1 MIRLNLFMVWLLH
14 FLSLLSV
21 ICRYYRQKS
30 SSRIIVVLVYTVS
43 TLFYFIMTK
52 FFNKYFFLLC
62 IAFGA
67 LLFSS
72 CSKDDDA
79 ENGSEVINPDKN
91 VPDPNGTITLNI
103 MVGDDDNKSVYI
115 NDFGT
120 IQINSAYN
128 FVGGGSDCSF
138 VSLGK
143 MKGLGNV
150 TVIPQYGWNASIA
163 VNPGDGYVARYH
175 YSDYYYSRNNYARL
189 YVVSE
194 IVGTAGNVIGYTV
207 KCQAPF
213 VFAPKFTESSLEF
226 GATEDLTK
234 DLTFVT
240 PTNATVKS
248 KPDWCEVQ
256 VAEKGFKVTATPNY
270 VNAERSGIIEFEN
283 TEGSASVSVKQKKS
297 DNPKFEAGNGTET
310 EPYIITTAAQ
320 LDEVRNFRNACFELG
335 NDIDLSSYLKSNTS
349 GWKPIE
355 NFSGK
360 FDGKKHT
367 IKGLWISLG
376 SIGYVGLFA
385 NVQGSGDERASV
397 SNLFVNISK
406 KGITGGSRVGGICG
420 KLSYGNIENCMVT
433 GDISG
438 DEDVG
443 GIVGFNSNY
452 SSISQCASSGNIM
465 ANSGSVGGILGYL
478 YASCSIENC
487 YSIANVKTEDSYSS
501 SVYGIGGYAENCYFA
516 GTVAGTKMDRV
527 YPIAYSSSNSYY
539 DSEKT
544 KISGKDGALTT
555 KQMKQQASFQG
566 WDFDKI
572 WTIEEGVDYPKLR
585 SLQK

>member
-1 MIRLNLFMVWLLH
+1 
-14 FLSLLSV
+14 
-21 ICRYYRQKS
+21 
-30 SSRIIVVLVYTVS
+30 
-43 TLFYFIMTK
+43 MTK

-79 ENGSEVINPDKN
+79 ENGSEIINPDKN

-128 FVGGGSDCSF
+128 FVGGGSNYSF

-150 TVIPQYGWNASIA
+150 TAIPQDGWNRYVA
-163 VNPGDGYVARYH
+163 VNPGDGYVARYSN
-175 YSDYYYSRNNYARL
+175 SDYYYTRNTYARL

-194 IVGTAGNVIGYTV
+194 IAGTSGDIIGYTI

-234 DLTFVT
+234 ELTFVT

-283 TEGSASVSVKQKKS
+283 AEGSTSVSVKQKKL

-335 NDIDLSSYLKSNTS
+335 NDIDLSSYLNKNET
-349 GWKPIE
+349 GWKPIK
-355 NFSGK
+355 NFYGT

-367 IKGLWISLG
+367 IKGLWINLS
-376 SIGYVGLFA
+376 SVDNVGLFA
-385 NVQGSGDERASV
+385 NVERLDDERVSV
-397 SNLFVNISK
+397 SNLFVEIGT
-406 KGITGGSRVGGICG
+406 KGLKGRNYVGGICG
-420 KLSYGNIENCMVT
+420 LLPSNGKIENCKVT
-433 GDISG
+433 GDIYG
-438 DEDVG
+438 DYCVG
-443 GIVGFNSNY
+443 GIVGGFSDY
-452 SSISQCASSGNIM
+452 YYHSSIISQCASSGNII
-465 ANSGSVGGILGYL
+465 ANDYVGGILGKNDT
-478 YASCSIENC
+478 SCSINNC
-487 YSIANVKTEDSYSS
+487 YSVAHVQADSYSPTAF
-501 SVYGIGGYAENCYFA
+501 GIGWRATNCYFA

-527 YPIAYSSSNSYY
+527 YPIAYSFSNSYY

-555 KQMKQQASFQG
+555 KQMKQQASFYG